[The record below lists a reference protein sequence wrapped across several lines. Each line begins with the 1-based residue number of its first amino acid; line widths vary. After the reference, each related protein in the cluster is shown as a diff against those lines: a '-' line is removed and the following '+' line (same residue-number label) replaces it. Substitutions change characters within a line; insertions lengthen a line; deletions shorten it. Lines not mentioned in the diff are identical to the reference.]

1 MALADGKA
9 AGQKENISKR
19 RPEPELLRCVAMCMV
34 IVLHFLG
41 KGGLLGELSE
51 PDMQPV
57 RAAAWVLEAFAICA
71 VNLYMLLSGY
81 FLSASRFKLSR
92 LLQLLLQIWTFSVGV
107 GLGAV
112 ALGLV
117 PGEEVNTYFLLRL
130 FFPVLE
136 EHYWFLT
143 AYIFLYLLLPLIGGA
158 VREMDRKSFRLTLF
172 LFLTAFCLIK
182 TAMPVQF
189 DTDRRGY
196 DCLWYL
202 CVFLTAAYIRRFG
215 LPLLEKRGRG
225 ILLYLGS
232 VLLILAVTFGL
243 RTLYFRTGSLE
254 RVLGNCFHYN
264 HLLPYLAALGLFLAF
279 LRVKI
284 PEGFWGRLTVWAG
297 PRTLG
302 VYLLHENLAVR
313 DLWPVWFG
321 VQKITNVIGL
331 AGSLLTAV
339 IVVFT
344 VGILTEWLRDTV
356 MKGLHRGLTHLKIYR
371 TVTDKIAEA
380 DSYFGRKAE

>member
-1 MALADGKA
+1 MALADGKTA
-9 AGQKENISKR
+9 RQKENTRKR
-19 RPEPELLRCVAMCMV
+19 RPELELLRCVAMCMV

-41 KGGLLGELSE
+41 KGGLLGELTE

-81 FLSASRFKLSR
+81 FLSTSRFKLSR
-92 LLQLLLQIWTFSVGV
+92 LLQLFLQIWTFSVGV
-107 GLGAV
+107 GLGGA

-117 PGEEVNTYFLLRL
+117 PREEVNTYFLLRL

-143 AYIFLYLLLPLIGGA
+143 AYVFLYLLLPLIGGA
-158 VREMDRKSFRLTLF
+158 VKEMDRKTFRLTLF
-172 LFLTAFCLIK
+172 LFLTALCLIK

-189 DTDRRGY
+189 DTDRQGY

-215 LPLLEKRGRG
+215 LPLLDKRGRG

-254 RVLGNCFHYN
+254 RVLENCFHYN

-279 LRVKI
+279 LRI
-284 PEGFWGRLTVWAG
+284 RLPEGLFAKLTLWAG

-313 DLWPVWFG
+313 YLWPKWFG
-321 VQKITNVIGL
+321 AEKITSVAQLVGSVL
-331 AGSLLTAV
+331 AAV
-339 IVVFT
+339 ITVFL
-344 VGILTEWLRDTV
+344 VGVLTEWFRDTA
-356 MKGLHRGLTHLKIYR
+356 MKGLHRGLRHLKIYR
-371 TVTDKIAEA
+371 AATDKIAEA
-380 DSYFGRKAE
+380 DSCFGRKAE